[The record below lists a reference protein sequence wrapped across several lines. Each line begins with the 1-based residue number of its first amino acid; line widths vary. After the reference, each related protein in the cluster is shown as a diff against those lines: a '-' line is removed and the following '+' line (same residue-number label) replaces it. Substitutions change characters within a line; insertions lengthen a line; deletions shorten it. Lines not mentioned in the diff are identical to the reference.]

1 MVNASGTTTDE
12 TAYVGDRMD
21 NDIKP
26 ATTAGLH
33 TIWIRR
39 GPWGYITHTPGVAGM
54 ELTTLVELP
63 DRIKQ
68 WWSAVD
74 C

>member
-1 MVNASGTTTDE
+1 NASGTTPDE

-26 ATTAGLH
+26 AAAAGLH

-39 GPWGYITHTPGVAGM
+39 GPWGYITHTPGCADV
-54 ELTTLVELP
+54 ELATLTELP
-63 DRIKQ
+63 DRLKPVG
-68 WWSAVD
+68 A
-74 C
+74 